1 MRARAS
7 LRATALP
14 AAMRSEW
21 AWRRAT
27 VDVTM
32 DFFLSVLRERFGP
45 GSTDPMSALTSSVMD
60 DQPAPGRARKA
71 GSRSVAGPS

>member
-1 MRARAS
+1 MRAWANFRV
-7 LRATALP
+7 TALP

-27 VDVTM
+27 VDVTI
-32 DFFLSVLRERFGP
+32 DFFMSALRERFRP
-45 GSTDPMSALTSSVMD
+45 GRTDPVSALRSSVMD

-71 GSRSVAGPS
+71 ESRSVASPS